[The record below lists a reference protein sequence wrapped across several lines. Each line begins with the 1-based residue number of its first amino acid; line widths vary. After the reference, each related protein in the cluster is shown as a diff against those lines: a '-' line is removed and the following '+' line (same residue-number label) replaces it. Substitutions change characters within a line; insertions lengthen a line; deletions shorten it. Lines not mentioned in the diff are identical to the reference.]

1 MFLFLGYLTRFIK
14 PCGRA
19 VLFALLSATAVWS
32 QQTTGPADAQGI
44 LLSLDDAV
52 AIALGENAGLAALD
66 ARAAALDSVPAQAGA
81 MPDPMF
87 GINAMNL
94 PTDTFDFDQEP
105 MTQLA
110 LSFSQA
116 IPFPGKRQ
124 LMREV
129 AQYEATAALSQIDE
143 RYLTLT
149 SEVRSA
155 WWALFY
161 LDRTLE
167 IIDQNQSL
175 MRDFVEV
182 AEAKYR
188 VGDGLQQ
195 DVLLA
200 QLELSRLLDR
210 QLRTESMRASM
221 QTALNRLLSRPGDAI
236 SRLPVSPP
244 NDRLPELPNV
254 ADLVEKGV
262 AARPQLAA
270 ESALVDAAQSRLD
283 LANKNLRPDFQ
294 VGMAYGLR
302 DGRNAITGASH
313 PNFLSLNF
321 GVRVPLYSNSKQR
334 NAVQQRTHEVSQ
346 RQHALNDTLRS
357 VEAAVARHMFDY
369 ESASSQVELVGGAI
383 IPQAQQTVASMLS
396 GYQTNQVDFLNVINS
411 QITLYNAQI
420 SYWESFSNAKTA
432 LARLAAAA
440 GQEVLYE

>member
-1 MFLFLGYLTRFIK
+1 MFPFFGYLTRFIR
-14 PCGRA
+14 PCCRA
-19 VLFALLSATAVWS
+19 VFFALLPVTAVWA
-32 QQTTGPADAQGI
+32 QQATAPADAPGI
-44 LLSLDDAV
+44 LLSLDEAV

-66 ARAAALDSVPAQAGA
+66 ARAAALDTIPSQAGA

-87 GINAMNL
+87 GINAMNF

-124 LMREV
+124 LMREA

-143 RYLTLT
+143 RYLTLA
-149 SEVRSA
+149 SEVRST

-167 IIDQNQSL
+167 IITQNQSL
-175 MRDFVEV
+175 MRDFIEI

-210 QLRTESMRASM
+210 QLRTESLRASM
-221 QTALNRLLSRPGDAI
+221 QTVLNRLLNRPGDVA
-236 SRLPVSPP
+236 SRLPASPP
-244 NDRLPELPNV
+244 NDRLPELPST
-254 ADLVEKGV
+254 ADLLEQAV

-270 ESALVDAAQSRLD
+270 ESALVDAAQSRLE

-294 VGMAYGLR
+294 VGMAYGIR
-302 DGRNAITGASH
+302 DGQNAISGASH

-346 RQHALNDTLRS
+346 RRHALNDTLRS